1 LQLTSRFAHP
11 VVFFFKMLDN
21 VSGSEEVCRRLVMTR
36 RMGRWAIV
44 VVVVCTSVGFHG
56 RASAQADR
64 HDPFS
69 RDYADFS
76 RGYSQDQF
84 RRAFPQN
91 GSNDSARG
99 SFGGGSR
106 GAAGVFV
113 VVSPFGYGPFLYNPY
128 AYYPYSL
135 GTPLG
140 EFGPYVAPPV
150 FVTGE
155 AQFGPRAVQRFM
167 GVDSAPAPAM
177 QPIARPRR
185 GADADDAPLAPA
197 SDARARLKAWR
208 LIDKG
213 DVEFVANRFAQA
225 LSRYRESAAAARDL
239 AEAHFRQGFALIAM
253 GRYADA
259 AKAFQQGLTLDPD
272 WADSEFRLDDLYGV
286 NKAAKGEHLDALR
299 KAVAAHPHD
308 ADLLFLMGVYLYFD
322 GQTNAAAPL
331 LRRAANVLGQLGADH
346 LTGFLKRLPSE
357 KKAAENNA
365 AGAKPGDVNPPLNNR
380 AADPA
385 APRLPPP
392 PLPAEDKPAGGKP
405 REKPAETPIDPFDA
419 LGR

>member
-21 VSGSEEVCRRLVMTR
+21 VSGSEELCRRLVMTR
-36 RMGRWAIV
+36 WMGRWAIV
-44 VVVVCTSVGFHG
+44 VVVVCTSGGFQD
-56 RASAQADR
+56 RACAQSDR

-84 RRAFPQN
+84 RRAFPQS
-91 GSNDSARG
+91 GPNDSARG
-99 SFGGGSR
+99 TFGGSR
-106 GAAGVFV
+106 GGTGVL
-113 VVSPFGYGPFLYNPY
+113 VVSPFGYGPFLYSP
-128 AYYPYSL
+128 YPYFPYTIGLQS
-135 GTPLG
+135 G

-167 GVDSAPAPAM
+167 GVDPAPVPAA
-177 QPIARPRR
+177 QPLARPRR
-185 GADADDAPLAPA
+185 GTDADDVPLAPV

-213 DVEFVANRFAQA
+213 DLEFVARRFAQA
-225 LSRYRESAAAARDL
+225 LSHYRESAAAARDL

-253 GRYADA
+253 TRYADA
-259 AKAFQQGLTLDPD
+259 AKAFRQGLTLDPD
-272 WADSEFRLDDLYGV
+272 WADSEFRLDDLYGA
-286 NKAAKGEHLDALR
+286 NQAAKGEHLDALR

-308 ADLLFLMGVYLYFD
+308 ADLLFLLGVCLYFD
-322 GQTNAAAPL
+322 GQSNAAAPL
-331 LRRAANVLGQLGADH
+331 LRRAANVLGPLGADH
-346 LTGFLKRLPSE
+346 LAGFLKRLPSE

-365 AGAKPGDVNPPLNNR
+365 AGAKPGNVNPPVNNR
-380 AADPA
+380 AGDPA
-385 APRLPPP
+385 APRIPPP
-392 PLPAEDKPAGGKP
+392 PVPAEDKPAGGKP
-405 REKPAETPIDPFDA
+405 REKPAEPPIDPFDA